1 MNIFAPYIYI
11 AFITIFQLVYNE
23 INEKLTAYLHYYA
36 QRTGRDES
44 HRETAAEC

>member
-36 QRTGRDES
+36 QV
-44 HRETAAEC
+44 ETRATEKRRLSAE